1 MGAKDK
7 MKKKN
12 RILFLLV
19 ILILMVNFFYT
30 DSKIIRTSYKE
41 YKAGNSSNLVLDK
54 ILSDNQ
60 LKQEIPH
67 MFNYASNGN
76 YVIYRD
82 YNYEIVNDP
91 NYVTNGLYS
100 TEDDDGTSYYFR
112 GDVNN
117 NLVFGAYDEDYYVN
131 IFDMGDEGGDNIYA
145 LLQNSDN
152 CEEFMT
158 DYIGDSDNV
167 TEYCKYVKI
176 KLASKGDEMSW
187 KIVRV
192 NGDGTLRLMY
202 NGPGVTNLT
211 NYWGIVYASNG
222 NESIGKEGSIGN
234 IPYNFD
240 YYDPKYTGYTYDNG
254 VDSFIKKE
262 VDSWYNNT
270 LGSNPLY
277 DSKVIEGKFCSD
289 TSGYRE
295 MNDYSVHYYSHVFSG
310 YDRLFTDT
318 GDKSPILKCPET
330 SEGYGESYNLKA
342 GLITADELFLMG
354 SMEVDNID
362 MFDNIDFFWTMTP
375 SGYDDRSSDDVRG
388 TRVFIGNPNNGVA
401 FDRSNG
407 LYGLRPVINVSTEN
421 MTLTGDGTEDNP
433 YRLEEVANN
442 NYKGTVTIEEGSSVD
457 DVTAFEE
464 ELNLDGV
471 TWTSED
477 ESIARIENGKILGLK
492 EGTTTIT
499 GVSSDG
505 LTNYLI
511 EVNVIK
517 NPVTNS
523 MIYVGIGVILI
534 LVLGTVLY
542 AVYRIKTIVK
552 ED

>member
-1 MGAKDK
+1 MGTKDK

-12 RILFLLV
+12 RILLLV
-19 ILILMVNFFYT
+19 TLILIVNFFCQDT
-30 DSKIIRTSYKE
+30 KTIEISYKE

-100 TEDDDGTSYYFR
+100 MEDDDGTSYYFR

-152 CEEFMT
+152 CEGFMT
-158 DYIGDSDNV
+158 DYIGNSDNV

-192 NGDGTLRLMY
+192 NGDGSLRLMY
-202 NGPGVTNLT
+202 NGPGITNLT
-211 NYWGIVYASNG
+211 NDWGIIYASNG

-277 DSKVIEGKFCSD
+277 DSKVIEGRFCSD
-289 TSGYRE
+289 SSGYSCFNE
-295 MNDYSVHYYSHVFSG
+295 YNCFYASYN
-310 YDRLFTDT
+310 RLVNVV
-318 GDKSPILKCPET
+318 DKSPILKCPET
-330 SEGYGESYNLKA
+330 SESYGGSYNLKA

-354 SMEVDNID
+354 SMIDNDFRDAVDY
-362 MFDNIDFFWTMTP
+362 FWTMTP
-375 SGYDDRSSDDVRG
+375 VTYVNSSSDSTKG
-388 TRVFIGNPNNGVA
+388 NRVFIGDFDNIVRA
-401 FDRSNG
+401 DRSNG

-534 LVLGTVLY
+534 LVLGTALY
-542 AVYRIKTIVK
+542 TVYRIKTIVK

>member
-277 DSKVIEGKFCSD
+277 DSKVIEG
-289 TSGYRE
+289 
-295 MNDYSVHYYSHVFSG
+295 
-310 YDRLFTDT
+310 
-318 GDKSPILKCPET
+318 
-330 SEGYGESYNLKA
+330 
-342 GLITADELFLMG
+342 
-354 SMEVDNID
+354 
-362 MFDNIDFFWTMTP
+362 
-375 SGYDDRSSDDVRG
+375 
-388 TRVFIGNPNNGVA
+388 
-401 FDRSNG
+401 SN
-407 LYGLRPVINVSTEN
+407 
-421 MTLTGDGTEDNP
+421 
-433 YRLEEVANN
+433 
-442 NYKGTVTIEEGSSVD
+442 VD
-457 DVTAFEE
+457 DNTAFEE

-477 ESIARIENGKILGLK
+477 ESIAKIENGKILGLK